1 MSTKA
6 TAESRYP
13 DKHHS
18 WKSSGS
24 FGRNE
29 IALAIYCLEKGCEHM
44 IEQEKDEEAK
54 ETKINSQKRISLYQK
69 LFREDDKAQMLQ
81 VTIVNSPA

>member
-1 MSTKA
+1 
-6 TAESRYP
+6 
-13 DKHHS
+13 
-18 WKSSGS
+18 
-24 FGRNE
+24 
-29 IALAIYCLEKGCEHM
+29 M